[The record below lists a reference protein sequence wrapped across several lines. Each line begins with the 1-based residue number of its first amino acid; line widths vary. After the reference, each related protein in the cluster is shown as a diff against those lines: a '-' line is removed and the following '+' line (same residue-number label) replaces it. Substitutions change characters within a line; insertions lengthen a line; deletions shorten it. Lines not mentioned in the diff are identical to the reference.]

1 MSLRAAFKSF
11 VGFAQWQ
18 LGFGAE
24 YAALPYS
31 VRPGRKCPFTPTL
44 IISVVFLETLIFP
57 KRKYQKIISAG
68 LVHPAQKIEMFSGF
82 SY

>member
-57 KRKYQKIISAG
+57 KRKYQK
-68 LVHPAQKIEMFSGF
+68 
-82 SY
+82 